1 MANKWGCELFFDM
14 EWPSYTSW
22 YCTVGRL
29 EADNQRL
36 EVDRSHEIYV
46 LQLEALEKTI
56 GQQQRELKELN
67 EQNRQQLEAFNQ
79 TKQDLQTKLDKVCSL
94 GKLKEHALL
103 SNV

>member
-1 MANKWGCELFFDM
+1 MSSEWGRELWLFDM
-14 EWPSYTSW
+14 EWPSYTFW

-29 EADNQRL
+29 EAENQRL

-79 TKQDLQTKLDKVCSL
+79 TKQDLQTKLDKVWSL
-94 GKLKEHALL
+94 GKWKEHALFK
-103 SNV
+103 

>member
-1 MANKWGCELFFDM
+1 
-14 EWPSYTSW
+14 
-22 YCTVGRL
+22 
-29 EADNQRL
+29 
-36 EVDRSHEIYV
+36 V